1 MKSGT
6 KQRLFWCA
14 AALLILAALFLL
26 SLRNAGQ
33 PLASGSA
40 AGEPDINTENEIALF
55 LQKKGLNIWRLMCVC
70 LSVFLGFSLYHLF
83 SDRNMK
89 IPLAIGTGIALSAAL
104 ELCQYFFF
112 HTGSW
117 RNALIND
124 AGSAAGVGLAVLLSF
139 FLRRMKERFERE
151 NSKNRTRVETILDAL
166 AIAAVMHYAVFR
178 FLQSTM
184 FYFFYTD
191 RYKTVT
197 LLLLIL
203 IGGIRFLYLLL
214 KKVWRISEPKDQS
227 FLLLR
232 HALAFCLAIPFF
244 LSGWL
249 HNFKTLF
256 FLPFAALCFYDMKPE
271 KVFRVF
277 LVTIGTVFAATVLCS
292 LSGTVRNL
300 VSIKEGHV
308 ASYGII
314 NSTDFASYF
323 SFLLVTAWCCMKNR
337 NWQASVLFAL
347 FTGAVSYVV
356 SVVSSSRTVLSVGL
370 LNVFFI
376 LWDCLEENARGNAQ
390 ILHGI
395 GKGINWLAVF
405 AFPLIGAFVAISTAA
420 YGQKAPWGL
429 ALNEMLTDRLKVTW
443 KPYLLYGI
451 QPFGSTI
458 EVMLG
463 RGRTVI
469 SRLVSGYSYLDI
481 GYAMLAI
488 RCGWVITAVVAGL
501 WMWFTARAIKAGKR
515 RIAFAMAVLA
525 AHALSEARILD
536 VNYNIFL
543 VMPFCALTSRE
554 EKADEGILLPRE
566 SGLRWFPALAC
577 VIMMGGV
584 YFALPTAL
592 SWLRSFFDLK
602 GWNSGTAA
610 FGSFAVCV
618 AIILLLAL
626 VWKAATMLWT
636 RRSIK
641 AAALLACAVLLLTAG
656 ALAINGTID
665 RGIEEQASRLA
676 EEEPI
681 IHTVQEAAS
690 LPVYAAEASELY
702 RRTTGGFANHIFS
715 TEELVRAPQG
725 SMFADSSVEAITITE
740 SGGQYVQISDWSG
753 LYSYDPAVIEA
764 LNNAGFTWQNFYTGK
779 KICSLREAAL
789 FSGLKE
795 EDAPVLRGPVR
806 FATQNMMLDH
816 VGGVYVVSFTVSSPQ
831 PAEDGKVATLEVLAD
846 AGERLLLQKQLTA
859 EDFDGQDK
867 CTYSMIYKIAD
878 APLVFSAV
886 SVEEG
891 ACLTVEEISTQRIGQ
906 RVELHDGVNRLVS
919 PSDNWSAWILPPN
932 SHAKDYQIMELVLRD
947 SRPGDIYTC
956 LAEIEFRNV
965 TAVEGE
971 TFVFNTQGAVDGSR
985 KKDNIWDT
993 KLIQLKAPP
1002 EDGLYQYTAASMI
1015 TESNANASSFSLDF
1029 HCENWATGSFKIKS
1043 ITIEKARFITLQPSD
1058 EEVNAGEY
1066 ATFEVAADG
1075 ATAYQWYYQKS
1086 GETAWNKVINNG
1098 TSAVYTLKT
1107 EARHNGY
1114 IYRCKITGS
1123 NGSVYS
1129 EIAALTVK

>member
-356 SVVSSSRTVLSVGL
+356 SV
-370 LNVFFI
+370 
-376 LWDCLEENARGNAQ
+376 
-390 ILHGI
+390 
-395 GKGINWLAVF
+395 
-405 AFPLIGAFVAISTAA
+405 
-420 YGQKAPWGL
+420 
-429 ALNEMLTDRLKVTW
+429 
-443 KPYLLYGI
+443 
-451 QPFGSTI
+451 
-458 EVMLG
+458 
-463 RGRTVI
+463 
-469 SRLVSGYSYLDI
+469 
-481 GYAMLAI
+481 
-488 RCGWVITAVVAGL
+488 
-501 WMWFTARAIKAGKR
+501 
-515 RIAFAMAVLA
+515 
-525 AHALSEARILD
+525 
-536 VNYNIFL
+536 
-543 VMPFCALTSRE
+543 
-554 EKADEGILLPRE
+554 
-566 SGLRWFPALAC
+566 
-577 VIMMGGV
+577 
-584 YFALPTAL
+584 
-592 SWLRSFFDLK
+592 
-602 GWNSGTAA
+602 
-610 FGSFAVCV
+610 
-618 AIILLLAL
+618 
-626 VWKAATMLWT
+626 
-636 RRSIK
+636 
-641 AAALLACAVLLLTAG
+641 
-656 ALAINGTID
+656 
-665 RGIEEQASRLA
+665 
-676 EEEPI
+676 
-681 IHTVQEAAS
+681 
-690 LPVYAAEASELY
+690 
-702 RRTTGGFANHIFS
+702 
-715 TEELVRAPQG
+715 
-725 SMFADSSVEAITITE
+725 
-740 SGGQYVQISDWSG
+740 
-753 LYSYDPAVIEA
+753 
-764 LNNAGFTWQNFYTGK
+764 
-779 KICSLREAAL
+779 
-789 FSGLKE
+789 
-795 EDAPVLRGPVR
+795 
-806 FATQNMMLDH
+806 
-816 VGGVYVVSFTVSSPQ
+816 
-831 PAEDGKVATLEVLAD
+831 
-846 AGERLLLQKQLTA
+846 
-859 EDFDGQDK
+859 
-867 CTYSMIYKIAD
+867 
-878 APLVFSAV
+878 
-886 SVEEG
+886 
-891 ACLTVEEISTQRIGQ
+891 
-906 RVELHDGVNRLVS
+906 
-919 PSDNWSAWILPPN
+919 
-932 SHAKDYQIMELVLRD
+932 
-947 SRPGDIYTC
+947 
-956 LAEIEFRNV
+956 
-965 TAVEGE
+965 
-971 TFVFNTQGAVDGSR
+971 
-985 KKDNIWDT
+985 
-993 KLIQLKAPP
+993 
-1002 EDGLYQYTAASMI
+1002 
-1015 TESNANASSFSLDF
+1015 
-1029 HCENWATGSFKIKS
+1029 
-1043 ITIEKARFITLQPSD
+1043 
-1058 EEVNAGEY
+1058 
-1066 ATFEVAADG
+1066 
-1075 ATAYQWYYQKS
+1075 
-1086 GETAWNKVINNG
+1086 
-1098 TSAVYTLKT
+1098 
-1107 EARHNGY
+1107 
-1114 IYRCKITGS
+1114 
-1123 NGSVYS
+1123 
-1129 EIAALTVK
+1129 